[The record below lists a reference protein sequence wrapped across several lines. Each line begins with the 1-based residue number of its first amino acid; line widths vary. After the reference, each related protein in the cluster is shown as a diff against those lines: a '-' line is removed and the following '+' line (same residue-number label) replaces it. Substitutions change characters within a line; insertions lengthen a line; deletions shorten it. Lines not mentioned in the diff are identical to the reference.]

1 MKTMNKILF
10 CGLLIL
16 ANSLSAQYSFSVKSY
31 NEIDL
36 ESKETISS
44 NSVNQIFNISLKDNY
59 LIHNVLD
66 DLGNIDDSQFYKI
79 IDQENKEG
87 LLWLSC
93 ESGVSGNVYKYL
105 ISLNE
110 SSESQLFYF
119 NDGKLYHLE
128 GKFTACKTYL
138 Q

>member
-1 MKTMNKILF
+1 MEKTMKTMNKILF

-44 NSVNQIFNISLKDNY
+44 NSVNQIFNISLKANY

-79 IDQENKEG
+79 CLEFIKNNK
-87 LLWLSC
+87 
-93 ESGVSGNVYKYL
+93 
-105 ISLNE
+105 
-110 SSESQLFYF
+110 Q
-119 NDGKLYHLE
+119 KLR
-128 GKFTACKTYL
+128 
-138 Q
+138 